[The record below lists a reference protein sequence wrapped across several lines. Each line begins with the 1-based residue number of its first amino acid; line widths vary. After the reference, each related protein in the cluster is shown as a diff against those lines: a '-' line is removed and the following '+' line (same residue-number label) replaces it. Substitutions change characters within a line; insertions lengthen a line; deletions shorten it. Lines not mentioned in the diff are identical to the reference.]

1 MVSKCSSDT
10 STFEIDLDLRWYL
23 LESKVEVHTYIVHDR
38 TFVISLLILKIYSQ
52 DRTDIKGVTTLYEQS
67 SRIAIY
73 IAYVTF

>member
-52 DRTDIKGVTTLYEQS
+52 DRTDIKGVLS
-67 SRIAIY
+67 MNNRHALLSILLM
-73 IAYVTF
+73 